1 MALSYVLLAGVEAE
15 HGPHRR
21 TVGSVGAS
29 YPGSASK
36 RRRTGQTLARL
47 SRCPQRHTTLDT
59 SHRRSLEGPSPTL
72 PALPETSHRRF
83 QRWIEE
89 EVLSSILKTLAE
101 DLQEE
106 RGEIDLSECYI
117 DGTFVAAKK
126 GGSTSERPSGA
137 KARSSWRLQR
147 ALLFLS
153 LCTQRVLRRT
163 RSPLLRRLS
172 RVASSKRSP
181 SA

>member
-1 MALSYVLLAGVEAE
+1 MWKRGYSGPVVRPFGRSGSRAWTSPTDSGKCWSLLSRIRLEEKTDGAE
-15 HGPHRR
+15 
-21 TVGSVGAS
+21 
-29 YPGSASK
+29 
-36 RRRTGQTLARL
+36 TLARL

-106 RGEIDLSECYI
+106 
-117 DGTFVAAKK
+117 
-126 GGSTSERPSGA
+126 
-137 KARSSWRLQR
+137 
-147 ALLFLS
+147 
-153 LCTQRVLRRT
+153 
-163 RSPLLRRLS
+163 
-172 RVASSKRSP
+172 
-181 SA
+181 